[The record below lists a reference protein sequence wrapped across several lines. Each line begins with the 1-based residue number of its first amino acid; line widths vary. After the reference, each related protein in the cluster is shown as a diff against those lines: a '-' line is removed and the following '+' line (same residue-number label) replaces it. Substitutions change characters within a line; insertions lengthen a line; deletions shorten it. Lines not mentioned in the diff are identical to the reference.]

1 MVKIKVI
8 DAICGAGKTSYAIQM
23 INDASKLYK
32 ISNEFGKEYK
42 SDKKYIYVTPF
53 LSEVERVVNNTKAEF
68 SEPKNIKGSK
78 IAHLKYLIEEEK
90 SIVMTHRLFSKID
103 EDMLGDIEMAG
114 YTLIMDE
121 VANVIEHVNIES
133 SDVKMLF
140 ESNKI
145 EVLED
150 NRVKWLDHSYMATE
164 NSRFKDIK
172 TLADNDN
179 LYLIDNRA
187 MFWTMNV
194 KSFESFEEV
203 YIMTYLFDGQIQKY
217 YYDYFNVPYSKHSII
232 FNDKEDRYELIE
244 YNSKVDNREKI
255 GELLEIYQD
264 YYNSSGRKIN
274 LNTNYDDF
282 SKETK
287 KKPRY
292 YLSSS
297 WFTKAEDKSVKQL
310 RNNLESFFRRQV
322 NCKNNELFWT
332 TKKSFAE
339 TLKNSKCKINKKD
352 DRTKDNYVALNAR
365 ATNDYADRVA
375 TAYVYNRFMH
385 PMEKKFFEARGV
397 KVDED
402 LLAVSDLVQF
412 LFRGCIRKGE
422 VMHCYIPSPRMRGLL
437 IDWLNYKI

>member
-23 INDASKLYK
+23 INEASRISK
-32 ISNEFGKEYK
+32 ISNENGIEYRTNR
-42 SDKKYIYVTPF
+42 KYIYVTPF
-53 LSEVERVVNNTKAEF
+53 LSEVERVVDNTKAEF
-68 SEPKNIKGSK
+68 SEPKSIKGSK
-78 IAHLKYLIEEEK
+78 MTHLKYLIDEEK
-90 SIVMTHRLFSKID
+90 SIVMTHQLFSKID

-150 NRVKWLDHSYMATE
+150 NRVKWLDRNYMVTE

-179 LYLIDNRA
+179 LYLIDNKA

-217 YYDYFNVPYSKHSII
+217 YYDYFDVTYSKHSII
-232 FNDKEDRYELIE
+232 FNNDNNKYELVE
-244 YNSKVDNREKI
+244 YDSKVDKRENVANLI
-255 GELLEIYQD
+255 EIYQD
-264 YYNSSGRKIN
+264 YYNNSGRKVN
-274 LNTNYDDF
+274 LNSNYDDF
-282 SKETK
+282 KKESK

-292 YLSSS
+292 YLSST
-297 WFTKAEDKSVKQL
+297 WFTKAEDKNIKQL
-310 RNNLESFFRRQV
+310 KNNLESFFRRQV

-332 TKKSFAE
+332 TKKDFAE
-339 TLKNSKCKINKKD
+339 DLKNSKCKINKKD

-365 ATNDYADRVA
+365 ATNEYADRKA

-385 PMEKKFFEARGV
+385 PMEKKFFETRGV
-397 KVDED
+397 KVNED

-422 VMHCYIPSPRMRGLL
+422 VMQCYIPSPRMRGLL